1 MNQVFYSFSI
11 FEASKQQQLT
21 EQNIKLSNKRL
32 LFLCHLPKYVAC
44 KASGPERTDAICT
57 KGAEQARST
66 KKGLVRS
73 KDFFTVDL
81 K

>member
-44 KASGPERTDAICT
+44 KASGPERTDAMH
-57 KGAEQARST
+57 KRRGAGAKH

>member
-44 KASGPERTDAICT
+44 KASGPERTDADAQ
-57 KGAEQARST
+57 KARSRREAQ
-66 KKGLVRS
+66 KRAWYGVKIFLP
-73 KDFFTVDL
+73 
-81 K
+81 